1 MMIVAIALL
10 GMGLAWLL
18 PGHYF
23 PWTGFQQ
30 ETLASGAAL
39 LLALAAIVLPS
50 AWPRRLP
57 AMTLIAWGLSLVAPL
72 QWAAGLIP
80 FHSDALLATMYLL
93 GVGLAV
99 LVGQRLGLGEARFDL
114 ALFRMLALA
123 ALATC
128 TIGMLQWIQWQSP
141 FIHALSLG
149 DRVYGNFTQPNH
161 QATLLGLGFVALL
174 TLRASDQLHR
184 VPAFVGAA
192 FLLLGMAMTQ
202 SRSGWLVLTT
212 TVLLWLA
219 LRRRSHLA
227 LSAKAVAGL
236 MAFYALAWWALPH
249 VMRLV
254 VGGVTASMSD
264 RAQAGTRWLHWQ
276 ITWDAVTRSPWLGYG
291 WNQTSAA
298 QQAAVL
304 DHPPTFEWPSSSHNQ
319 LLDLA
324 VWNGLPIGLLVLG
337 ALLWWATTMLRRCD
351 DARSWGALAALAA
364 MAAHAM
370 VEFPLAYAYFLIP
383 AGLLAGVAE
392 ARMGPIGIAFAFP
405 RHLAAVVAASLAA
418 LLWFVADE
426 YLQIEEGVRRARFR
440 DAGYAQHVPVP
451 QVVLLDGPREYL
463 RLWAIRNEDG
473 DPAADM
479 AWLRTVSLR
488 YPTPPALL
496 RYATAAAVRGD
507 TAQADRSLAILC
519 RTATPKQCD
528 EGRTYWDGLA
538 QRHVALRQVAYPA
551 TPVR

>member
-1 MMIVAIALL
+1 MIVALGLL
-10 GMGLAWLL
+10 GLGLAWLL

-30 ETLASGAAL
+30 EVMAAGGAL
-39 LLALAAIVLPS
+39 LLALAAVVS
-50 AWPRRLP
+50 RTAWPPRLP
-57 AMTLIAWGLSLVAPL
+57 AMTVIAWGLALVAPL

-80 FHSDALLATMYLL
+80 FHSDALLASLYLIGL
-93 GVGLAV
+93 GLAV
-99 LVGQRLGLGEARFDL
+99 LVGQRLAVSEARFDI

-128 TIGMLQWIQWQSP
+128 TIGMLQWVQWESP
-141 FIHALSLG
+141 LIHALIPG

-161 QATLLGLGFVALL
+161 QASLLGLGLVAVL
-174 TLRASDQLHR
+174 TLRASDQLPR
-184 VPAFVGAA
+184 APAFAGAA

-202 SRSGWLVLTT
+202 SRSAWLVLTM

-219 LRRRSHLA
+219 FRRRSQLA
-227 LSAKAVAGL
+227 LSAQAMAGL
-236 MAFYALAWWALPH
+236 MAFYALAWVALPD
-249 VMRLV
+249 VTRLV
-254 VGGVTASMSD
+254 VGSNTASVAARTQVDS
-264 RAQAGTRWLHWQ
+264 RWLHWQ
-276 ITWDAVTRSPWLGYG
+276 ITWDAVTRSPWWGYG
-291 WNQTSAA
+291 WNQMSAA

-337 ALLWWATTMLRRCD
+337 ALLWWSTTMLRRCD

-364 MAAHAM
+364 LAAHAM

-392 ARMGPIGIAFAFP
+392 ARMGPIGIPFSFP
-405 RHLAAVVAASLAA
+405 RQLAAMAAASLAA
-418 LLWFVADE
+418 LLWFVAAE
-426 YLQIEEGVRRARFR
+426 YLQIEEGVRQARFR
-440 DAGYAQHVPVP
+440 DAGYAPHVSVP

-463 RLWAIRNEDG
+463 RLWATRNENG

-488 YPTPPALL
+488 FPTPPALM

-507 TAQADRSLAILC
+507 TAQAERSLAILC
-519 RTATPKQCD
+519 RTALPTQCD
-528 EGRTYWDGLA
+528 GGRAYWNGLA
-538 QRHVALRQVAYPA
+538 QRHLALRQVVYPA

>member
-1 MMIVAIALL
+1 MIVALGLL
-10 GMGLAWLL
+10 GIGLAWLL

-30 ETLASGAAL
+30 EVMSAGGAL
-39 LLALAAIVLPS
+39 LIALAAVVSRS
-50 AWPRRLP
+50 AWPPRLP
-57 AMTLIAWGLSLVAPL
+57 AMTVIAWGLSLVAPL

-80 FHSDALLATMYLL
+80 FHSDALLATIYLL
-93 GVGLAV
+93 GFGLAA
-99 LVGQRLGLGEARFDL
+99 LIGQRLAIAEARFDT
-114 ALFRMLALA
+114 ALFCTLALA

-128 TIGMLQWIQWQSP
+128 TIGMLQWAQWESP
-141 FIHALSLG
+141 FIHALTLG

-161 QATLLGLGFVALL
+161 QASLLGLGFVALL
-174 TLRASDQLHR
+174 TLRASDELPR
-184 VPAFVGAA
+184 VPAFVGAGY
-192 FLLLGMAMTQ
+192 LLLGMAMTQ
-202 SRSGWLVLTT
+202 SRSGWLILTT

-219 LRRRSHLA
+219 LRRRSRLA
-227 LSAKAVAGL
+227 LPGKAVAGL
-236 MAFYALAWWALPH
+236 MAFYAAAWWAVPY
-249 VMRLV
+249 VTRLV
-254 VGGVTASMSD
+254 VGGVTASLAA
-264 RAQAGTRWLHWQ
+264 RTQAESRWLHWQ
-276 ITWDAVTRSPWLGYG
+276 ITWDAVTRSPWRGYG
-291 WNQTSAA
+291 WNQMSAA

-304 DHPPTFEWPSSSHNQ
+304 DHPPTFEWTSSSHNQ

-337 ALLWWATTMLRRCD
+337 ALLWWTTLMLRRCD
-351 DARSWGALAALAA
+351 DARSWGAIAALAA
-364 MAAHAM
+364 LAAHAM
-370 VEFPLAYAYFLIP
+370 VEFPLAYAYFLLP

-392 ARMGPIGIAFAFP
+392 ARMGPIGIPIAFP
-405 RHLAAVVAASLAA
+405 RQLTAVVAASLAA
-418 LLWFVADE
+418 VLWFVGDE
-426 YLQIEEGVRRARFR
+426 YLQIEEGVRRARYR

-463 RLWAIRNEDG
+463 RLWATRNEDG

-488 YPTPPALL
+488 FPTPPALL

-507 TAQADRSLAILC
+507 TTQAERSLAILC

-528 EGRTYWDGLA
+528 GGRAYWDGLA
-538 QRHVALRQVAYPA
+538 QRHVALRQVVYPA